1 MIAIYAVLCCLIA
14 FPPLVLFLIWPGR
27 STKEMR
33 APFSGRNFAHRGLHN
48 REKTVPE
55 NSLPAFRAAADA
67 GYGIELD
74 IQFSKDGQIV
84 VFHDDTLDRV
94 CGITG
99 RVDEYTFEELKGFS
113 LCGTKERIP
122 LFSEVLEAV
131 GGRVPLI
138 VELKNGKRNSELC
151 RQGYELLRVY
161 DGEYCVESFN
171 PFIVGW
177 FKKHAPEVLRGQ
189 LSAPASEFEG
199 QAPAY
204 QAFFLANVLSN
215 VVARPHFIAY
225 EKKTL
230 PFLVWLSERLGAMR
244 VVWTV
249 RGNDPAAQIARCND
263 AVIFELYRPAVK
275 NR

>member
-1 MIAIYAVLCCLIA
+1 MIAVYILLCCLIVC
-14 FPPLVLFLIWPGR
+14 PPLVLVLIWPGR
-27 STKEMR
+27 STPSMR

-55 NSLPAFRAAADA
+55 NSLPAFRAAAEA

-94 CGITG
+94 CGVHG
-99 RVDEYTFEELKGFS
+99 RVDEFTFAELEQFS
-113 LCGTKERIP
+113 LCGTGERIP
-122 LFSEVLEAV
+122 LFTEVLSTV
-131 GGRVPLI
+131 DGRVPLI
-138 VELKNGKRNSELC
+138 VELKNGGKNTLLC
-151 RQGYELLRVY
+151 RQAYELLKAY
-161 DGEYCVESFN
+161 DGDYCVESFN

-177 FKKHAPEVLRGQ
+177 FKKHAPEILRGQ

-199 QAPAY
+199 QAPKY
-204 QAFFLANVLSN
+204 QALLLSQALSN

-225 EKKTL
+225 EKKKL
-230 PFLVWLSERLGAMR
+230 PFLVWLSETLGAMR

-249 RGNDPAAQIARCND
+249 RGGDPVDSIARRND
-263 AVIFELYRPAVK
+263 AVIFEFCRPPVK